1 MDSLVFL
8 NAMTAML
15 VIIDPIGT
23 ALIFN
28 ALVGDRGFRQ
38 RVKIALKAVLIS
50 MLLIVVFARYGQS
63 LLAQLGISIEALR
76 IAGGLLLFYSAFHMV
91 SQKLEYKIDDAGG
104 DVSVFPMSVPLI
116 AGPGSLT
123 MAVLLYSSAD
133 ANENALSVVLATLVV
148 GAITFFALCAALP
161 VKKVI
166 GRTGDEVLR
175 RFLGVLLAA
184 LAIQFVMD
192 GINDF
197 VVQH

>member
-8 NAMTAML
+8 NALTAMV

-28 ALVGDRGFRQ
+28 ALVGDRGFRY
-38 RVKIALKAVLIS
+38 RVKVALKAVLIS
-50 MLLIVVFARYGQS
+50 MLLLVVFARYGQN

-76 IAGGLLLFYSAFHMV
+76 IAGGLMLFYTAFHMV
-91 SQKLEYKIDDAGG
+91 SRKIEYSVG
-104 DVSVFPMSVPLI
+104 DTEGDISVFPMSVPLI

-123 MAVLLYSSAD
+123 MAVLLYSSA
-133 ANENALSVVLATLVV
+133 AAGETALSVVFAILAV
-148 GAITFFALCAALP
+148 GGLTFAVLCASLP
-161 VKKVI
+161 VKRVI

-192 GINDF
+192 GITDF
-197 VVQH
+197 ISSH

>member
-8 NAMTAML
+8 NALTAFV

-28 ALVGDRGFRQ
+28 ALVGDLGFRQ
-38 RVKIALKAVLIS
+38 RLKTALKAVLIS
-50 MLLIVVFARYGQS
+50 MVLLIVFARYGQA

-91 SQKLEYKIDDAGG
+91 SRKLEYNLADSGG
-104 DVSVFPMSVPLI
+104 DISVFPMSVPLI

-133 ANENALSVVLATLVV
+133 SVNSSISVVSAILVV
-148 GAITFFALCAALP
+148 GAVTFFALCAALP

-192 GINDF
+192 GINAF
-197 VVQH
+197 IVSH

>member
-91 SQKLEYKIDDAGG
+91 SQKLEYK
-104 DVSVFPMSVPLI
+104 
-116 AGPGSLT
+116 
-123 MAVLLYSSAD
+123 
-133 ANENALSVVLATLVV
+133 
-148 GAITFFALCAALP
+148 
-161 VKKVI
+161 
-166 GRTGDEVLR
+166 
-175 RFLGVLLAA
+175 
-184 LAIQFVMD
+184 
-192 GINDF
+192 
-197 VVQH
+197 